1 MRLVIDTDPGV
12 DDALAIMMAQAH
24 PGCTIEAL
32 TIVGGNVGL
41 DHTVRNACFLKDAL
55 RADFPIYP
63 GCGLALCWQPE
74 NAAFV
79 HGEDGFGDVLEGQ
92 PEAKPETEH
101 AVNAIVRQA
110 RENPGELTLV
120 TIGPLT
126 NVALALR
133 LEPDLPNLY
142 QRLVVMGGAV
152 TGKGNVSNV
161 SAEFNIY
168 TDPEAAHMVFSEW
181 PSFELADWEA
191 TMAHQFEFAALDG
204 WLASNTPVA
213 ELYRNISGQVRKFV
227 TESEPVNPK
236 MRAADALAMAVTL
249 EPENV
254 LESAQR
260 HVAIELAPGMT
271 RGMTVVDWSQ
281 RLNNKPNAHIVLQFD
296 QRRFEQLIEQTL
308 ANSEG

>member
-41 DHTVRNACFLKDAL
+41 DHTLRNACFLKDVL
-55 RADFPIYP
+55 KGEFPIYP
-63 GCGLALCWQPE
+63 GCGKALCWQPE

-79 HGEDGFGDVLEGQ
+79 HGEDGFGDVLEGT
-92 PEAKPETEH
+92 PKSTPETEH
-101 AVNAIVRQA
+101 AANAIVRLA

-142 QRLVVMGGAV
+142 QRMVVMGGAV

-191 TMAHQFEFAALDG
+191 TMAHQFEFAALDE
-204 WLASNTPVA
+204 WLASNSPVA
-213 ELYRNISGQVRKFV
+213 ELYRKISGQVRKFV
-227 TESEPVNPK
+227 TVSEPENPK

-254 LESAQR
+254 TKSAER
-260 HVAIELAPGMT
+260 HVAVELSPGMT
-271 RGMTVVDWSQ
+271 RGMTVVDWSE
-281 RLNNKPNAHIVLQFD
+281 RLGHKPNAHIALQFD
-296 QRRFEQLIEQTL
+296 QARFEQLIQL
-308 ANSEG
+308 GLSA